1 MAILVSPGSSIT
13 VTDMSAYVSSAVG
26 TVPLVVL
33 ATAQDKTGPD
43 GTLASGTTKANAGLL
58 QAFTSQ
64 RDISSALGYA
74 SFKLSSSGTPLHGNE
89 LNEYGLLAAYSALG
103 AANSVYAIRADID
116 LDQLTSTTVRPDSPP
131 ANGTY
136 WLDLSN
142 STWGINEWNA
152 TTGAFTTKTPIV
164 ISDSLQTT
172 GGVPNASI
180 GTIGSY
186 AVNVTATHNP
196 VFYKN
201 SNNTWVRVG
210 STDWQNSWATVT
222 GSNVIVSSTAFA
234 LNSTFTINGT
244 TINMG
249 SARSLAGLVS
259 AVNAATVTGVTAA
272 AVNGQLVFYVNANS
286 RSNGSI
292 ADGKISLADGSGTPL
307 SIAGVAVGPHYSP
320 QISFASY
327 VGIPSWLSSDTVAA
341 PSGSV
346 YIKTSVQG
354 NGLNLSVKKYNAN
367 SSSWTTLAVPAYD
380 NATNAIYGLDPAG
393 GGNGITAGSIY
404 ARYVTASNASHA
416 GYRIFFRADATGTN
430 VTGTVNSFNGSSFTT
445 GQTFTLAA
453 TGLGTSVLASATCSI
468 PANGNATQFVA
479 AILAANIPYVT
490 ATVTSSGYITISHQL
505 GGDIYL
511 TNTTVGSNPLATAG
525 FTTSITSGAYNDVT
539 LSADLVLSNWTPSGS
554 GTGQQPYTYSFY
566 APYQAPEDGTLWYYG
581 DPATVDIM
589 VNNNGWK
596 NYRNVTSDARGYNLQ
611 STDPMGVIVS
621 ATKPTTQQDGS
632 TALAT
637 GDLWLD
643 SSDLVNYPSLY
654 RYNGSKFVAI
664 DNSDQTSQNGILFAD
679 ARWDLTG
686 TTDVITGSLPD
697 TSTMLTGTNYLDL
710 DAPDYRLYPRG
721 TLLFNTRRSGY
732 NVKQYESNYFNAVSF
747 PNDSLPTVKAT
758 WQTVSG
764 LKDDGSMYAGAGAQ
778 RHMVIKAMKS
788 AIAANDQIREDQF
801 AFNLIAAPG
810 YPELISDMVGLNND
824 RANTAFVIGD
834 TPMTLE
840 TNSVS
845 IINWANNSDGTG
857 LSTADPYL
865 GVYYPSAVTSDVA
878 GNTVVVPPSHV
889 MMRTFIRND
898 NVSYPWFAPAGVRR
912 GLVDNATDIGY
923 IDQMTGEFQ
932 RNGISQGMR
941 DVMYENNVNPI
952 TILPGVGLVVWGQK
966 TRNPITSAM
975 DRVNVAR
982 LVNYLRTIFAKTG
995 NAFLF
1000 EPNDKI
1006 TRDQIKRIVES
1017 ALNDLVAKRG
1027 ITDYLVVCDT
1037 SNNTP
1042 NRVANNELYVDIAI
1056 EPMKDVEF
1064 IYIPI
1069 RLYNPGAIA
1078 TLG

>member
-13 VTDMSAYVSSAVG
+13 VSDESAYVSSAVG

-33 ATAQDKTGPD
+33 ATAQDKTAPD
-43 GTLASGTTKANAGLL
+43 GSLASGTTKANAGLL

-74 SFKLSSSGTPLHGNE
+74 KFQMSSTGTPLHGDE

-116 LDQLTSTTVRPDSPP
+116 LNQLKSTTVRPDSPP

-136 WLDLSN
+136 WLDLTN
-142 STWGINEWNA
+142 SVWGINEWNA
-152 TTGAFTTKTPIV
+152 TTGSFSTKTPI
-164 ISDSLQTT
+164 IITDSTQTT
-172 GGVPNASI
+172 GGVPNASV

-186 AVNVTATHNP
+186 AVNVTVTDNP

-201 SNNTWVRVG
+201 ASNTWVQVG
-210 STDWQNSWATVT
+210 STNWQNSWATLTGTNIVT
-222 GSNVIVSSTAFA
+222 SSTAFVA
-234 LNSTFTINGT
+234 NSTFTINGT
-244 TINMG
+244 TVTMG

-259 AVNAATVTGVTAA
+259 AVNGLSITGVTAA
-272 AVNGQLVFYVNANS
+272 AVNNQLVFYVTS
-286 RSNGSI
+286 DSKSNGSV
-292 ADGKISLADGSGTPL
+292 ADGKILLADGTNTPL
-307 SIAGVAVGPHYSP
+307 SIAGVMDGAYYAP
-320 QISFASY
+320 QITFATY
-327 VGIPSWLSSDTVAA
+327 VGVPSWLASDTVAA
-341 PSGSV
+341 PTGSV
-346 YIKTSVQG
+346 YVKTSVQG
-354 NGLNLSVKKYNAN
+354 NGLNLAVKQYNAN
-367 SSSWTTLAVPAYD
+367 SSSWTSLAVPAYD
-380 NATNAIYGLDPAG
+380 NAADAIYGLDASG
-393 GGNGITAGSIY
+393 GGNGIAAGSVY
-404 ARYVTASNASHA
+404 ARYVTSAIQTLA
-416 GYRIFFRADATGTN
+416 GFRLFFRANATGTT
-430 VTGTVNSFNGSSFTT
+430 VTGATVPNSSAFTSGQSFTIS
-445 GQTFTLAA
+445 A
-453 TGLGTSVLASATCSI
+453 TNLGTNVLSTATCTLGTGGAS
-468 PANGNATQFVA
+468 QFVA
-479 AILAANIPYVT
+479 AILGANIPYVT
-490 ATVTSSGYITISHQL
+490 ASVNSAGYITITHQL
-505 GGDIYL
+505 GGDVYL
-511 TNTTVGSNPLATAG
+511 TNTTVGGNPLTAAG
-525 FTTSITSGAYNDVT
+525 FTTSTVGVFSDSTMSGK
-539 LSADLVLSNWTPSGS
+539 LVLSNWIPSGPS
-554 GTGQQPYTYSFY
+554 TGQQPYTFSFY
-566 APYQAPEDGTLWYYG
+566 EPYQAPVDGTLWYYG

-589 VNNNGWK
+589 INNNGWK
-596 NYRNVTSDARGYNLQ
+596 GYRNVSSDARGYNL
-611 STDPMGVIVS
+611 SATDPMGVIVS
-621 ATKPTTQQDGS
+621 ASKPTTQQDGR
-632 TALAT
+632 TALAA

-643 SSDLVNYPSLY
+643 SSDLVNYPALY

-664 DNSDQTSQNGILFAD
+664 DTSDQTSQNGVIFAD
-679 ARWDLTG
+679 ARWDTTG
-686 TTDVITGSLPD
+686 TTDVITGTLPD
-697 TSTMLTGTNYLDL
+697 TTEMLSSNHLDL

-732 NVKQYESNYFNAVSF
+732 NVKQYVGDYFNATSF
-747 PNDSLPTVKAT
+747 PNQSLPAVTAT
-758 WQTVSG
+758 WQSVSG
-764 LKDDGSMYAGAGAQ
+764 LKDNGSMYAGKGAQ
-778 RHMVIKAMKS
+778 RHMVVKAMKS
-788 AIAANDQIREDQF
+788 AIAANTQIREDQF
-801 AFNLIAAPG
+801 AFNLICAPG
-810 YPELISDMVGLNND
+810 YEELISDMVGLNND

-834 TPMTLE
+834 TPMTLPA
-840 TNSVS
+840 NPVD
-845 IINWANNSDGTG
+845 IVNWANNSDGTG

-865 GVYYPSAVTSDVA
+865 GVYYPSAVTSDVS

-889 MMRTFIRND
+889 MLRTYIRND

-923 IDQMTGEFQ
+923 IDETTGEFQ

-1006 TRDQIKRIVES
+1006 TRDQIKRIVEG

-1069 RLYNPGAIA
+1069 RLMNPGAIA
-1078 TLG
+1078 TMG

>member
-33 ATAQDKTGPD
+33 ATAQDKTAPD
-43 GTLASGTTKANAGLL
+43 GSLASGTTKANAGLL

-74 SFKLSSSGTPLHGNE
+74 TFQQSASGTPLHGNE

-116 LDQLTSTTVRPDSPP
+116 LDQLKSTTVRPDSPP

-142 STWGINEWNA
+142 SSWGINEWNA
-152 TTGAFTTKTPIV
+152 ITGSFTTKTPIV
-164 ISDSLQTT
+164 ITDTTQTT
-172 GGVPNASI
+172 ATVPNASI

-201 SNNTWVRVG
+201 AFNTWVRVG

-222 GSNVIVSSTAFA
+222 GTNVVTSSTAFA
-234 LNSTFTINGT
+234 TSSTFSINGT
-244 TINMG
+244 TVNMN

-259 AVNAATVTGVTAA
+259 AVNAATIAGVTVA
-272 AVNGQLVFYVNANS
+272 AVNNQLVFYVNSNS
-286 RSNGSI
+286 RSNGST
-292 ADGKISLADGSGTPL
+292 ADGKITLADGTNTPL
-307 SIAGVAVGPHYSP
+307 SIAGVTAGTYYSP
-320 QISFASY
+320 QITFASY

-346 YIKTSVQG
+346 YVKTSVQG
-354 NGLNLSVKKYNAN
+354 NGLNLAVKQYNAN
-367 SSSWTTLAVPAYD
+367 SSSWSTLAVPAYD
-380 NATNAIYGLDPAG
+380 SATNAIYGLDPAG
-393 GGNGITAGSIY
+393 GGNGITAGSVY
-404 ARYVTASNASHA
+404 ARYVVSSAASQA
-416 GYRIFFRADATGTN
+416 GYRLFFRANATGTN
-430 VTGTVNSFNGSSFTT
+430 VTGTVNSFSGSSFTS
-445 GQTFTLAA
+445 GQTFTLQA
-453 TGLGTSVLASATCSI
+453 TGLGTAVLASATCTI
-468 PANGNATQFVA
+468 PSNGNATQFVA

-490 ATVTSSGYITISHQL
+490 ASVGSTGYITVSHQL
-505 GGDIYL
+505 GGDIIL
-511 TNTTVGSNPLATAG
+511 TNTTVGSNPLTTAG
-525 FTTSITSGAYNDVT
+525 FTTSTPGAYSDSTVANNG
-539 LSADLVLSNWTPSGS
+539 LVLSNWTPSGS

-566 APYQAPEDGTLWYYG
+566 APYQAPTDGTLWYYG
-581 DPATVDIM
+581 DPATVDIL

-596 NYRNVTSDARGYNLQ
+596 GYRVVTSDARGYNLTN
-611 STDPMGVIVS
+611 TDPLGVIVS
-621 ATKPTTQQDGS
+621 ASKPTTQQDGR
-632 TALAT
+632 TALAA

-643 SSDLVNYPSLY
+643 SSDLVNYPALY
-654 RYNGSKFVAI
+654 RFNGTKFVAI

-679 ARWDLTG
+679 ARWDISG

-697 TSTMLTGTNYLDL
+697 TSEMLTRNYLDL

-747 PNDSLPTVKAT
+747 PNASLPAVTAT

-778 RHMVIKAMKS
+778 RHMVVKAMKS
-788 AIAANDQIREDQF
+788 AIAANSQIREDQF

-840 TNSVS
+840 ANSVS
-845 IINWANNSDGTG
+845 IINWSSDSDGTG
-857 LSTADPYL
+857 LATADPYM

-889 MMRTFIRND
+889 MLRTFIRND

-932 RNGISQGMR
+932 RNGISQGLR
-941 DVMYENNVNPI
+941 DVMYAHNVNPI

-966 TRNPITSAM
+966 TRNPIASSL

-1006 TRDQIKRIVES
+1006 TRDQIKRIIES

-1078 TLG
+1078 ALG